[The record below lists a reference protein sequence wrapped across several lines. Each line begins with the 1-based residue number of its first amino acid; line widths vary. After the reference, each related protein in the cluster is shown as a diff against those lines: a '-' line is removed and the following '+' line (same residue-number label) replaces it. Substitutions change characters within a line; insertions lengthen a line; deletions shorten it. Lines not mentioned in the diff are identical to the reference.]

1 MARTVVKDRKE
12 YRIWNVV
19 DKVWHRLNFLTNA
32 NSVDASDGKTLQ
44 TKVGAIDGITSDV
57 NGESERIAASIKCVN
72 RLNNSLVS
80 NIYVGSDGKLHK
92 VIGGADTVLPF
103 NSLKNLSL
111 SSTFKGKTGITITK
125 EGLYCVLLRFAGDHG
140 NPTTIS
146 LNGKSVPIMSNV
158 DPTGGIYYAS
168 VIMYLY
174 SGDVISGIKASANSN
189 NISVAL
195 YE

>member
-103 NSLKNLSL
+103 
-111 SSTFKGKTGITITK
+111 SSTVRCYTVLENANIYGDKFIKVYIEKNGIST
-125 EGLYCVLLRFAGDHG
+125 LAGTVTVVKS
-140 NPTTIS
+140 NPYGFSTW
-146 LNGKSVPIMSNV
+146 
-158 DPTGGIYYAS
+158 
-168 VIMYLY
+168 
-174 SGDVISGIKASANSN
+174 DVT
-189 NISVAL
+189 V
-195 YE
+195 

>member
-1 MARTVVKDRKE
+1 MASSVTKERKE
-12 YRIWNVV
+12 YRIWDDVN
-19 DKVWHRLNFLTNA
+19 KVWNLLFFRTNA
-32 NSVDASDGKTLQ
+32 KSVDAADGKTLE
-44 TKVGAIDGITSDV
+44 TKIGKINGITSDI
-57 NGESERIAASIKCVN
+57 NGESDSIAASIKCVN